1 VFAVNYANNT
11 DGAQRLLIAYYAAT
25 LLFLLFDYV
34 LHINVR
40 LAFLEAW
47 PGWRAAYYALCF
59 SCLALLLWRPALAEI
74 VGAVESLLTLVALI
88 LNMAI
93 RSMVVTDEMLETG
106 VGLVT
111 TPEIINFII
120 SGSIAY
126 YAWFNGMKHLKESL

>member
-1 VFAVNYANNT
+1 
-11 DGAQRLLIAYYAAT
+11 
-25 LLFLLFDYV
+25 
-34 LHINVR
+34 VR

-111 TPEIINFII
+111 TPEIINFIF
-120 SGSIAY
+120 SGSFAY